1 MGIKQAKQL
10 EDSTYP
16 KLPIVGKENQ
26 TEFCLNKACIFFSY
40 CGEMIH
46 FGKAVKIL
54 KVFHF
59 LEYSTDDHFTSL
71 KKAHL
76 LLYILL

>member
-1 MGIKQAKQL
+1 
-10 EDSTYP
+10 
-16 KLPIVGKENQ
+16 
-26 TEFCLNKACIFFSY
+26 
-40 CGEMIH
+40 MIH